1 MNLFFVSSR
10 FRRMT
15 VPGAL
20 LVALLQ
26 RTPVLRV
33 VGQAEAALAG
43 SPVAQILRAAITAV
57 ASLGAVQSMAGATP
71 LVATPA
77 AATTGLTTTVGAN
90 VNVFYTVTGTLAPPQ
105 SWTITGSVP
114 AGLDFSGLTGPGTVN
129 VQNLNL
135 KGSPSAAGTFELTI
149 RAHQGPDGSLT
160 GSPIYNYTITVT
172 GGSTATAPSIA
183 THPASQTVAAGANV
197 TFTVTASGSPDP
209 TFQWRRDDVALAGAT
224 SASLVL
230 TNVQAAQAGSYT
242 VVVTNSAGSVTSQA
256 AVLTIAPPAGNPP
269 TLTLEPRGHTVA
281 AGGSVSLTAQA
292 DGATSVRWQRNGVD
306 VPGATES
313 TLLLRGVTAAQA
325 GDYRLVATNA
335 TGSTASAAAPVAV
348 VAVAQSQLG
357 RISNMSVRTL
367 SDTGDKVLNVG
378 FSVGGEGTSGTKSL
392 LVRVIGPTLAE
403 YGVGGTMVDPTL
415 TIAPLGVSTPIAEND
430 DWAGAAQLITTG
442 AALGAFPLQNTASK
456 DAIAIAT
463 VSNGPH
469 TALAAGKAGTR
480 GIVLTEIYDAT
491 APETMTPATPRLVN
505 VSARAQVGTGDG
517 VLIAGFVVAGT
528 TSKTLLI
535 RASGP
540 AIAAY
545 GVSGTLANPKLTIH
559 VLNGPRLYENEDWG
573 GEPLLTNV
581 GNSVF
586 AFPIPDL
593 ASKDAMLLVTLPPGG
608 YTATV
613 SGSDGGTGVALVEVY
628 EVP

>member
-10 FRRMT
+10 FRRLT

-33 VGQAEAALAG
+33 LGQAEAALVG
-43 SPVAQILRAAITAV
+43 SPVAQVLRAVITGI
-57 ASLGAVQSMAGATP
+57 ASLGAIQSMAGATP

-77 AATTGLTTTVGAN
+77 TASSGLSATVGTS

-105 SWTITGSVP
+105 SWTIAGAVP
-114 AGLDFSGLTGPGTVN
+114 PGLDFSGLTGPGTVN

-135 KGSPSAAGTFELTI
+135 KGTPTTAGVYELTI
-149 RAHQGPDGSLT
+149 RAHQGPSGSLT
-160 GSPIYNYTITVT
+160 GSPVYNYTITVT
-172 GGSTATAPSIA
+172 GGATTTAPTIS
-183 THPASQTVAAGANV
+183 TQPASQTVTVGGNV
-197 TFTVTASGSPDP
+197 TFSVTASGNPEP
-209 TFQWRRDDVALAGAT
+209 TYQWRRDGVAVGGAT
-224 SASLVL
+224 AASLTL
-230 TNVQAAQAGSYT
+230 NNVQAAQAGTYT
-242 VVVTNSAGSVTSQA
+242 VVVTNSAGSVTSNG
-256 AVLTIAPPAGNPP
+256 AVLTVNPPAGNAP
-269 TLTLEPRGHTVA
+269 TITLQPRGHTVA
-281 AGGSVSLTAQA
+281 TGGSVVLSAAA
-292 DGATSVRWQRNGVD
+292 DDATSVRWQRNGVD
-306 VPGATES
+306 VAGAIEA
-313 TLLLRGVTAAQA
+313 TLLLRGLTAAQA

-335 TGSTASAAAPVAV
+335 TGSTTSAIATVAV
-348 VAVAQSQLG
+348 TTVAQSEIG
-357 RISNMSVRTL
+357 RVSNMSVRTL

-378 FSVGGEGTSGTKSL
+378 FSVGGEGTAGTKSL

-403 YGVGGTMVDPTL
+403 YGVGGTMADPTL
-415 TIAPLGVSTPIAEND
+415 TIAPLGVTTPIAVND
-430 DWAGAAQLITTG
+430 DWAGDAQIIATG
-442 AALGAFPLQNTASK
+442 ASLGAFPLQNTASK

-469 TALAAGKAGTR
+469 TALAAGKNNTT

-491 APETMTPATPRLVN
+491 VPATMTASTPRLVN

-559 VLNGPRLYENEDWG
+559 VLNGPKLFENDDWG
-573 GEPLLTNV
+573 GAPLLTSV

-586 AFPIPDL
+586 AFEIPDRS
-593 ASKDAMLLVTLPPGG
+593 SKDAMLLVTLPPGG